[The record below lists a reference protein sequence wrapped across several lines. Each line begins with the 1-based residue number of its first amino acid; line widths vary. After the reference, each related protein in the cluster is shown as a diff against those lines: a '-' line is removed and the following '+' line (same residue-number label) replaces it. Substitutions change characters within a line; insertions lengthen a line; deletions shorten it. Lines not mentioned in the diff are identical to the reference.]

1 MKEKYA
7 FAADYIRIWALKNYG
22 GIYLDLDVEVLK
34 KFDDL
39 LELPYFMGIE
49 RYELTNAVEAAVLG
63 TEKIILFFYVVE
75 IL

>member
-1 MKEKYA
+1 M
-7 FAADYIRIWALKNYG
+7 
-22 GIYLDLDVEVLK
+22 DLDVEVLK

>member
-1 MKEKYA
+1 M
-7 FAADYIRIWALKNYG
+7 
-22 GIYLDLDVEVLK
+22 EVLK

-39 LELPYFMGIE
+39 LELPYFIGIE
-49 RYELTNAVEAAVLG
+49 RYELTNTVEAAVLG